1 MDIID
6 DGNLREIRET
16 KNTKQQNKML
26 HLCLTEKCTLEALKT
41 VCEVIIDVKGNPKIR
56 ALGED
61 MKRRLEAGVCV
72 CVCVSAVCDV
82 YVYVCVCV
90 CVRVCVCIHTLVW
103 AAVLVVRCYS
113 SPN

>member
-1 MDIID
+1 MVAENVLWDLLDMDIID

-26 HLCLTEKCTLEALKT
+26 HLCLTEKCTPEALKT
-41 VCEVIIDVKGNPKIR
+41 VCEVIIDVKGNPKMR

-72 CVCVSAVCDV
+72 CACV
-82 YVYVCVCV
+82 
-90 CVRVCVCIHTLVW
+90 HTCEMLFIIK
-103 AAVLVVRCYS
+103 LSLNS
-113 SPN
+113 STSTFSEI